1 VVLVAVVLE
10 LVVTLLVLAAV
21 EQDYTVKVLLELVV
35 LLVAV
40 MVMVVAVVLFQTKL
54 HHLVLITMLAV
65 VEMVPKIGLV
75 V

>member
-1 VVLVAVVLE
+1 MVLVAVVLE

-40 MVMVVAVVLFQTKL
+40 MVMVVKVVLFQTKL